1 MTTTLTPPP
10 EPSEGGS
17 NAAALAE
24 AYGLSQN
31 TSRPPLLAYVRQL
44 WQRRHFIWT
53 FARSKAS
60 TKFSG
65 ARLGSVWQLLTPL
78 LNAGVYYLIFGLILR
93 TDRGVFNFMGYLVV
107 GVFIFTFMQRTVTA
121 SARAIP
127 ANLSL
132 IRALHFPRA
141 CLPLSIMLTEF
152 QQLLISLTAMGA
164 IVLLTGEPLTWAWLL
179 VFPVVLLMVLFSA
192 GLGMMIAR
200 VGAAMPDIS
209 QLLPFATRIWLYS
222 SGVIFSIADRTKE
235 LPEWV
240 GTVLAANPAAV
251 YIDLARHAVMST
263 YPEPPA
269 EAVIKAVK
277 GSEATRD
284 QYNAPMVYDIEQLW
298 LLASGWAVLFL
309 VVGFLIFWQSEEK
322 YGRG

>member
-10 EPSEGGS
+10 EPPGGGS

-31 TSRPPLLAYVRQL
+31 TMRPPLWAYVKQL

-65 ARLGSVWQLLTPL
+65 ARLGSLWQLLTPL
-78 LNAGVYYLIFGLILR
+78 LNAGIYYLIFGLLLG
-93 TDRGVFNFMGYLVV
+93 TDRGVYNFMGYLVI

-152 QQLLISLTAMGA
+152 QQLLVSLTAMGA
-164 IVLLTGEPLTWAWLL
+164 IVLLTGEPLSWSWLL

-192 GLGMMIAR
+192 GLGMIFAR
-200 VGAAMPDIS
+200 IGAVVPDIS
-209 QLLPFATRIWLYS
+209 QLLPFATRIWLYT
-222 SGVIFSIADRTKE
+222 SGVIFSISDRTKR
-235 LPEWV
+235 LPDWV
-240 GTVLAANPAAV
+240 GELLAANPAAV
-251 YIDLARHAVMST
+251 YIDLVRNMVMDT
-263 YPEPPA
+263 YPDPPPA
-269 EAVIKAVK
+269 AVI
-277 GSEATRD
+277 EAAGKNPADYTD
-284 QYNAPMVYDIEQLW
+284 TMVYSVQQLW
-298 LLASGWAVLFL
+298 LFGVGWAVLFF
-309 VVGFLIFWQSEEK
+309 VVGFLIFWRAEEK